1 MTRTARLVG
10 ATAFLLF
17 SGASSSQ
24 VPAHPAHGP
33 EPRKALEKA
42 SRAQPPSTRPAAQ
55 GIYRSAFGDYRGFT
69 PEEPLVDWRGANEQ
83 VREIGGHVG
92 LMKGAQQG
100 TAAAGHHG
108 HSVPGKGSRK

>member
-33 EPRKALEKA
+33 DPRKAIDQAAPE
-42 SRAQPPSTRPAAQ
+42 RRPSTRPADE
-55 GIYRSAFGDYRGFT
+55 GIYRSPFGDYRGFT
-69 PEEPLVDWRGANEQ
+69 PQEPLVDWRGANDQ

-92 LMKGAQQG
+92 LMKGAQRG
-100 TAAAGHHG
+100 SAAAGHQG
-108 HSVPGKGSRK
+108 HSVPGTGSRK